1 MGRTAVEVD
10 GMGQVW
16 VAPCMFQLW
25 LRLHRTV
32 VELEPEASRK
42 RALGAS
48 LLGR

>member
-1 MGRTAVEVD
+1 MGRRAEEAD
-10 GMGQVW
+10 GRGQVW
-16 VAPCMFQLW
+16 ETPCMFQLW
-25 LRLHRTV
+25 LRLHRSV

>member
-10 GMGQVW
+10 GRGQVW
-16 VAPCMFQLW
+16 VAPCRFQLW
-25 LRLHRTV
+25 LRLHRTAA
-32 VELEPEASRK
+32 ELEPEASRK